1 MENNQILALIQEHIA
16 NNPVA
21 TKRLWDE
28 LVNIGMNVFRK
39 SHFAEE
45 DKEDM
50 VKNKAMDLLFPCRI
64 PQNETAKSYIYRSFK
79 NHLIDQV
86 RKKNNFNET
95 ALESEIFTG
104 EDGFTITLEDTIP
117 SVDQTD
123 SHLISREDRDAVEKC
138 LSKLGPLQ
146 EKVLRLFLFE
156 ELDNTGIAERL
167 KLKKTQVET
176 AKCHGLERLRV
187 LLKKYFNIVGLT

>member
-28 LVNIGMNVFRK
+28 LVNIGIYVFRQSRFTK
-39 SHFAEE
+39 E
-45 DKEDM
+45 DKEDL

-64 PQNETAKSYIYRSFK
+64 PQNETAKSYIFRSFK
-79 NHLIDQV
+79 NHLIDKV
-86 RKKNNFNET
+86 RKNNNFTET

-104 EDGFTITLEDTIP
+104 EEGASVTLGETIP
-117 SVDQTD
+117 SDDRTD
-123 SHLISREDRDAVEKC
+123 ALLISRENRAAIEKC
-138 LSKLGPLQ
+138 LSVMGQLQ
-146 EKVLRLFLFE
+146 VKVLRLHLFE
-156 ELDNTGIAERL
+156 GLNNSEIAERL
-167 KLKKTQVET
+167 GIKKSQVET
-176 AKCHGLERLRV
+176 AKSHGLERLRV